1 MTAFESMSEKLSKT
15 GLYSTTEGKTVYAEL
30 MAYAEGL
37 DIYYNAL
44 DELLRECFVSTA
56 QDYGLTMR
64 EKYIRK
70 CPVDDSTDGRRNS
83 IIAAL
88 SVCNNYFTYDG
99 FQKCLK
105 IWGIEGTLKE
115 NFENKKFTFECTTPI
130 PDDKLEIIKQQV
142 KEFLPCYLDFE
153 WKDISNQT

>member
-15 GLYSTTEGKTVYAEL
+15 GLYSITEGKMIYAEL

-44 DELLRECFVSTA
+44 KELLRECFVSTA

-70 CPVDDSTDGRRNS
+70 CPADDSTDGRRNS

-88 SVCNNYFTYDG
+88 SVCNRDFTYEG
-99 FQKCLK
+99 FQRCLK

-115 NFENKKFTFECTTPI
+115 DFDNKKFTFECTTPVA
-130 PDDKLEIIKQQV
+130 DDKLELIKRQV
-142 KEFLPCYLDFE
+142 KVFLPCYFDFE
-153 WKDISNQT
+153 WKDMSEQA

>member
-15 GLYSTTEGKTVYAEL
+15 GLYSTAEGKMVYAEL

-44 DELLRECFVSTA
+44 KELLRECFVSTA
-56 QDYGLTMR
+56 QNYGLTMR
-64 EKYIRK
+64 EKYICK
-70 CPVDDSTDGRRNS
+70 CPVDDSTDSRRNS

-88 SVCNNYFTYDG
+88 SVCNNDFTYDG

-105 IWGIEGTLKE
+105 IWGVEGTLKE
-115 NFENKKFTFECTTPI
+115 DCDNKKFIFECTTPVS
-130 PDDKLEIIKQQV
+130 DDKLQLIKQQV
-142 KEFLPCYLDFE
+142 KAFLPCYFEFE
-153 WKDISNQT
+153 WKDMSEQA

>member
-15 GLYSTTEGKTVYAEL
+15 GLYSTSEGKTVYAEL
-30 MAYAEGL
+30 MSYAEGL

-70 CPVDDSTDGRRNS
+70 CPADDSTDGRRNS

-88 SVCNNYFTYDG
+88 SVYNNDFTYNG
-99 FQKCLK
+99 FRKCLK
-105 IWGIEGTLKE
+105 IWGVEGTLKE
-115 NFENKKFTFECTTPI
+115 DFDKKKFTFECTTPVA
-130 PDDKLEIIKQQV
+130 DDKLELIKQQM
-142 KEFLPCYLDFE
+142 KEFLPCYFDFE

>member
-15 GLYSTTEGKTVYAEL
+15 GLYSTTEGKMVYAEL

-64 EKYIRK
+64 EKYICK
-70 CPVDDSTDGRRNS
+70 TPVDDSIESRRKS

-88 SVCNNYFTYDG
+88 SVRNNDCTYSG
-99 FQKCLK
+99 FQKCLD
-105 IWGIEGTLKE
+105 IWGIEATLKE
-115 NFENKKFTFECTTPI
+115 DFNNKKFTVECTTPI
-130 PDDKLEIIKQQV
+130 PDDKFELIEQQIK
-142 KEFLPCYLDFE
+142 ELFPCYFYFALETSD
-153 WKDISNQT
+153 